1 MIANST
7 NISNRMFRSQRIII
21 LSILAAFLV
30 LLGITSLS
38 GHHQVVVN
46 SVKSMSNKASD
57 SISEFYNK
65 VDSSLSSDEKLIEE
79 GKADAEK
86 LAELADEKL
95 KEIKEEENSNPQ
107 QK

>member
-1 MIANST
+1 MCYLELHHYPVTIKLWLTQLSPCLIRPA
-7 NISNRMFRSQRIII
+7 IQFR
-21 LSILAAFLV
+21 
-30 LLGITSLS
+30 
-38 GHHQVVVN
+38 
-46 SVKSMSNKASD
+46 
-57 SISEFYNK
+57 K
-65 VDSSLSSDEKLIEE
+65 VDSSLSSDEKELIEE